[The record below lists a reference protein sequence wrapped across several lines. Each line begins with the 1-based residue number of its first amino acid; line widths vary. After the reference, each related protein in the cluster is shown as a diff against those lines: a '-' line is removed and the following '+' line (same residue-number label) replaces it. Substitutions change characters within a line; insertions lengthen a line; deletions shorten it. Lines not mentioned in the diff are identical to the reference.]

1 MRSLCVVAALV
12 LVVAAPRSARAQSFF
27 LSPFIDTTL
36 TSPSGSGGA
45 SKAGFGVSFG
55 KFGGILGA
63 ETEIAYHPSI
73 LDNDANGAAKSH
85 VFTGSESLMVGP
97 RIDKAK
103 PYFVIGAG
111 DLLLN
116 FSSKSLGLPNTND
129 INSVTNSLSNN
140 YFTVN
145 VGGGVMYFFNKRVGA
160 RADLRYVKAF
170 GLDVSNLETSGLKTT
185 KFDFWRAGFG
195 VAFAF

>member
-1 MRSLCVVAALV
+1 
-12 LVVAAPRSARAQSFF
+12 
-27 LSPFIDTTL
+27 
-36 TSPSGSGGA
+36 
-45 SKAGFGVSFG
+45 
-55 KFGGILGA
+55 
-63 ETEIAYHPSI
+63 
-73 LDNDANGAAKSH
+73 
-85 VFTGSESLMVGP
+85 
-97 RIDKAK
+97 
-103 PYFVIGAG
+103 
-111 DLLLN
+111 LLN